1 MSVYE
6 FKGVNKNGQNV
17 RGTIEAESD
26 SLARVQLKKSNIYIV
41 SLKDKSTIP
50 KFFSNQKIDIKTLS
64 TMTLNLSTMLKSG
77 IPLVD
82 ALNTLN
88 KQTESPYFKE
98 ALLRIKNLVNTG
110 NPFHKSLEE
119 YPQIFN
125 KTYRAMCKA
134 GETSGTLDLV
144 LFRLSQFTQAQKE
157 LRDKVRSALIYPS
170 LMGVFSVGMVIFL
183 LAYVVPKVRILFE
196 DMDQVA
202 IPWYS
207 LALLDLSDF
216 LNQYWKS
223 ILIGFAVICFFAWR
237 WFKSAH
243 GRKVWDKV
251 SLDLPIFG
259 KLIRS
264 VAIARL
270 SQTLS
275 TLLRGGVPIIES
287 LDIVKNVVDNQTL
300 YTLIEKSKDNI
311 SKGDSL
317 SATLTG
323 SKVFPVMVIQM
334 IRVGEKTGQLES
346 MLKQIGETYER
357 QVKSD
362 IEAMTAM
369 LEPVMLILM
378 GGVIAFIV
386 FSTMI
391 PLLQMYNMEGI
402 AT

>member
-1 MSVYE
+1 MGVYE
-6 FKGVNKNGQNV
+6 FKGVNKKGQNV
-17 RGTIEAESD
+17 LGTIEAESN
-26 SLARVQLKKSNIYIV
+26 SSARAQLKKSGVYIV
-41 SLKDKSTIP
+41 SLKDKSKISQI
-50 KFFSNQKIDIKTLS
+50 FSNQKIDIKTLS

-82 ALNTLN
+82 ALNTLT

-98 ALLRIKNLVNTG
+98 VLLRIKNLVNTG

-125 KTYRAMCKA
+125 KTYRSMCKA
-134 GETSGTLDLV
+134 GETSGTLDIV

-243 GRKVWDKV
+243 GRKVWDKM

>member
-26 SLARVQLKKSNIYIV
+26 SLARVQLKKSGVYIV